1 MRRTMNFRPLWAP
14 VTATIAGLLG
24 GCAVGPNYQAPQV
37 PVEPQFTAKTNNAL
51 AVTEPISE
59 RWWQNFN
66 DPVLNE
72 LVSRADMQ
80 NIDLRRTLLALE
92 EYRAQ
97 YTVDFAKLFP
107 EMDTGLGYSRRRI
120 NGNAI
125 GIQNSDA
132 LKQSFSNWEW
142 NIASAAWEIDVWG
155 AVRRQIEA
163 GVSRVQMSAAGYR
176 AALVS
181 IRAEAAQAYVT
192 IRQLQAQRKAYR
204 DLAQGYGKL
213 VGAIEKKVRYQAGSK
228 VELGEVRSRQSSA
241 LAESLRFDGMIAK
254 QLSGLCILLAET
266 PERIRALVETDG
278 KVPTVDMPIAVGIPS
293 TLLMRRPDVQAAE
306 RNFQAATAEIGVAE
320 AGYLPRFTFTGN
332 FIIQTPNFSDLGDV
346 NKNMTYGFTPAVS
359 WNFMNILTGAAE
371 ARVKQAKARSADA
384 LLQYQ
389 LAVVTAVNQVE
400 SSITA
405 FTAARAV
412 RSNFTDS
419 AREIGA
425 SYDLAFMQYNAGT
438 IDISR
443 LIEFLQ
449 ASVLA
454 RNGLAQAEGLVAQD
468 CVELYRALG
477 GGWENSP
484 MPSAVEDVKRFNPTP
499 TANDFLAPSSAT
511 ASQSNG

>member
-1 MRRTMNFRPLWAP
+1 MRRSLNSCPLWAS
-14 VTATIAGLLG
+14 VIASTAALLN
-24 GCAVGPNYQAPQV
+24 GCAVGPDYQEPQV
-37 PVEPQFTAKTNNAL
+37 PVEPRFTAKSDQSL

-59 RWWQNFN
+59 RWWQNFK
-66 DPVLNE
+66 DPVLDE

-80 NIDLRRTLLALE
+80 NIDLRRSLLALE

-97 YTVDFAKLFP
+97 YTIDFAKLFP
-107 EMDTGLGYSRRRI
+107 EMNTGLSFSNRQI
-120 NGNAI
+120 NGNSL
-125 GIQNSDA
+125 GIQNPDV
-132 LKQSFSNWEW
+132 LQSNFDNWEW

-181 IRAEAAQAYVT
+181 IRAEVAQAYVT
-192 IRQLQAQRKAYR
+192 IRQLQAQRKAFR
-204 DLAQGYGKL
+204 DLATGYGKL
-213 VGAIEKKVRYQAGSK
+213 VVAIEKKVRYQAGSK

-241 LAESLRFDGMIAK
+241 LAESVRFDGMIAR

-266 PERIRALVETDG
+266 PERVRGMVENEG
-278 KVPTVDMPIAVGIPS
+278 KVPSVDMPIAVGIPS

-332 FIIQTPNFSDLGDV
+332 FIIQTPDFSDISNV
-346 NKNMTYGFTPAVS
+346 NKNMTYGITPAIN

-384 LLQYQ
+384 LLRYQ
-389 LAVVTAVNQVE
+389 LTVVTAVNQVE
-400 SSITA
+400 ASISA

-419 AREIGA
+419 AREINS

-468 CVELYRALG
+468 CVELYRSLG

-484 MPSAVEDVKRFNPTP
+484 MPTAVDDVKRFNPTP
-499 TANDFLAPSSAT
+499 TANDFLAPTT
-511 ASQSNG
+511 ASSDRSNG

>member
-1 MRRTMNFRPLWAP
+1 
-14 VTATIAGLLG
+14 
-24 GCAVGPNYQAPQV
+24 
-37 PVEPQFTAKTNNAL
+37 
-51 AVTEPISE
+51 
-59 RWWQNFN
+59 
-66 DPVLNE
+66 
-72 LVSRADMQ
+72 
-80 NIDLRRTLLALE
+80 
-92 EYRAQ
+92 
-97 YTVDFAKLFP
+97 
-107 EMDTGLGYSRRRI
+107 
-120 NGNAI
+120 
-125 GIQNSDA
+125 
-132 LKQSFSNWEW
+132 
-142 NIASAAWEIDVWG
+142 
-155 AVRRQIEA
+155 
-163 GVSRVQMSAAGYR
+163 
-176 AALVS
+176 
-181 IRAEAAQAYVT
+181 
-192 IRQLQAQRKAYR
+192 
-204 DLAQGYGKL
+204 
-213 VGAIEKKVRYQAGSK
+213 
-228 VELGEVRSRQSSA
+228 
-241 LAESLRFDGMIAK
+241 
-254 QLSGLCILLAET
+254 
-266 PERIRALVETDG
+266 
-278 KVPTVDMPIAVGIPS
+278 MPIAVGIPS

-412 RSNFTDS
+412 RSNFSDS

-468 CVELYRALG
+468 CVELYRSLG